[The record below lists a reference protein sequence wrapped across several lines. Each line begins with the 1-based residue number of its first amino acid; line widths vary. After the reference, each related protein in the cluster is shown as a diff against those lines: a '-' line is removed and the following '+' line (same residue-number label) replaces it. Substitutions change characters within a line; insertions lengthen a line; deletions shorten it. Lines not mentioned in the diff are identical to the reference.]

1 MSSTKPSDI
10 RKRILKQRGMELKR
24 LTRKPVHVSE
34 LPSPYHKTRLMQLVE
49 HQQGQRLENI
59 IYKGTIYDVEKKLGV
74 DASTVSKW
82 RKIIDAAFFEQ
93 FEEKR

>member
-1 MSSTKPSDI
+1 MNSPRPSEI
-10 RKRILKQRGMELKR
+10 RKRILKQRGVELKR
-24 LTRKPVHVSE
+24 LTRKPTHVSE

-59 IYKGTIYDVEKKLGV
+59 IYKGTIYTVGKLLSV
-74 DASTVSKW
+74 NYSTISKW